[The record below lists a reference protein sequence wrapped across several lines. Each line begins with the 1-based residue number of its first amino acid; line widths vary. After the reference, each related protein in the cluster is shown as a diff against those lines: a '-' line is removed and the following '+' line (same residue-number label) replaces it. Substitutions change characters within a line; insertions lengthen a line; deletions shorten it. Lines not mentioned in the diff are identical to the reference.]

1 MSLGIGTPREFI
13 HFQPIVELSEYEY
26 EGERFEM
33 HRRVIALGGGEAGR
47 GEGANIFLAIMGV
60 QLSNDCA

>member
-1 MSLGIGTPREFI
+1 MGFGIGTPREFI

-26 EGERFEM
+26 EGESFET

-47 GEGANIFLAIMGV
+47 GKGTSIFLAIVGV
-60 QLSNDCA
+60 QLSNDSA